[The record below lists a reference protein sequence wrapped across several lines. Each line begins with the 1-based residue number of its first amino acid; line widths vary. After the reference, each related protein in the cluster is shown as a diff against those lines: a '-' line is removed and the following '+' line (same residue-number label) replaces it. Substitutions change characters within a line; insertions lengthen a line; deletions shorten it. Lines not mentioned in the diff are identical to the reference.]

1 MTQGKP
7 RVIKDYDKLDAGIL
21 EQIKLIYPYGFMDNL
36 ITFTNKD
43 GKLVSALPFETDE
56 KYYMIRMT
64 AEEAEIII
72 DQDDDYDD
80 DGVLKSEIKEV
91 YEDKYAEIEEVEETI
106 GDDLDTVDVDDVE
119 DDIEDVEDDDEED
132 D

>member
-1 MTQGKP
+1 MSQVKP
-7 RVIKDYDKLDAGIL
+7 RVIKDYDKLDASIL
-21 EQIKLIYPYGFMDNL
+21 EQIKLVYPYGFTENL

-80 DGVLKSEIKEV
+80 DGVLKTEIKEE
-91 YEDKYAEIEEVEETI
+91 YEDKYSDIEYLA
-106 GDDLDTVDVDDVE
+106 DNVE
-119 DDIEDVEDDDEED
+119 DDGDEPMDSDED
-132 D
+132 

>member
-1 MTQGKP
+1 MNQSKP
-7 RVIKDYDKLDAGIL
+7 RVIKDYDKLDPAIL

-43 GKLVSALPFETDE
+43 GKLISALPFETDE

-72 DQDDDYDD
+72 DNDDDYDD
-80 DGVLKSEIKEV
+80 DGVLKTEIKEE
-91 YEDKYAEIEEVEETI
+91 YEDKYSDLENIEEDEE
-106 GDDLDTVDVDDVE
+106 VVDDVA
-119 DDIEDVEDDDEED
+119 IEDEDDDEE
-132 D
+132 